1 MIGLNGDIIVNEMFN
16 FLQVFNFHMENNSI
30 TTVYENMS
38 NPKVIIVIIIQ

>member
-16 FLQVFNFHMENNSI
+16 FLQFFNFHMENNSI